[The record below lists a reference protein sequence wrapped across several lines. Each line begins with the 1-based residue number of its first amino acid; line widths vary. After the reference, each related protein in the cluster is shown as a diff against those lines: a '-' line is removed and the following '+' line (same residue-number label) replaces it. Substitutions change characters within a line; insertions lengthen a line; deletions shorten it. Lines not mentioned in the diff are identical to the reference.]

1 MTNKE
6 REIVVYSSPMCA
18 PCEALKS
25 FIASHGVKFKV
36 RDLMMDEEAQDRL
49 EEARIRSTPALEIDG
64 KLYAGEALSRDNV
77 KQLLGL

>member
-1 MTNKE
+1 MTDKE
-6 REIVVYSSPMCA
+6 REVVVYSSPMCA

-36 RDLMMDEEAQDRL
+36 RDLLMDEDARDRL
-49 EEARIRSTPALEIDG
+49 EEVNIRSTPALEVDG
-64 KLYAGEALSRDNV
+64 KFYVGEALSRDNV